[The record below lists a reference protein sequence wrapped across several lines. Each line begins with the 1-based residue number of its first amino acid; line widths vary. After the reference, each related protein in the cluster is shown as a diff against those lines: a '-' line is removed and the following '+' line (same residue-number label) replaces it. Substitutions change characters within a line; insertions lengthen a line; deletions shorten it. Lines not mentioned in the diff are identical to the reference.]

1 MHEGSAMPSA
11 EFSITSLDP
20 SLLRRLLGVTPTP
33 TTARQIHNAGV
44 VMYRGSSETGMAGRQ
59 RHGFVL
65 EFGTENAAGIV
76 ANWMWSA
83 LHGHVSSL
91 EIGGEEVPMQNAAI
105 KRAILTHAMD

>member
-1 MHEGSAMPSA
+1 MPSA
-11 EFSITSLDP
+11 EFSITSIDP
-20 SLLRRLLGVTPTP
+20 SLPRRLLGVEPRP

-44 VMYRGSSETGMAGRQ
+44 VMYRGSSTLDVAGRQ

-65 EFGTENAAGIV
+65 EFGTENAAGVV

-91 EIGGEEVPMQNAAI
+91 EIGGEEVPIQNAAI
-105 KRAILTHAMD
+105 KRALLMHALD